1 MKRRANPDHKLLKT
15 EQISVML
22 KFHIQNVLWRVQSKI
37 GSHHNVPKQLKFS
50 LSPVSSHADPQL
62 IRRVR
67 HGLKQTEAATEGER
81 PFFFY
86 RLWQRWPAHWAVEA
100 AAISNT
106 TNGLRNNYKLLQP
119 LLGGLVI
126 TCLIWQQCTKR
137 SKNTVTSVSQSES
150 TMSWQLD
157 CSREAVR
164 LFETG
169 IRKRKLTLA

>member
-1 MKRRANPDHKLLKT
+1 MTRRANPDHKLLKT

-37 GSHHNVPKQLKFS
+37 GSHHNVQKQFKFS
-50 LSPVSSHADPQL
+50 LSPVSTHADPQ
-62 IRRVR
+62 
-67 HGLKQTEAATEGER
+67 GETWVKTNWSSNWR
-81 PFFFY
+81 CKTFFFW

-100 AAISNT
+100 AAISDT

-119 LLGGLVI
+119 FFWGGLVI

-150 TMSWQLD
+150 IMSWQLD
-157 CSREAVR
+157 CRREAVR
-164 LFETG
+164 LCETR